1 MYIDTKLPYDSS
13 IPDLAERGQNPR
25 SETTTKVEWS
35 NPTDVLFLLA
45 KYAQLH
51 HFPKDYDDLLNNPI
65 DMGTESHTIHVLN
78 WVIEVLKH
86 LADNSLRD
94 SELNFEEKFDTPNSR
109 VILEINER
117 LEELEVVGKEENLIM
132 SQDSKSEFLKFI
144 HLLNPSIRP
153 LIFIVE
159 NGNLR
164 ALWPHDDGRQIGL
177 QFLGEERIQYVM
189 FDEKQSD
196 GTVNT
201 EYGRTS
207 FKKIIDLINKSP
219 FKDLHTP

>member
-1 MYIDTKLPYDSS
+1 MYINTKLPYDSS

-45 KYAQLH
+45 KYAQLL

-86 LADNSLRD
+86 PADNSLRD

-144 HLLNPSIRP
+144 HLLKPSIRP